1 MVGSR
6 PGHERKQREKQQN
19 KENMYFSNKQFLKA
33 KKKFFQILDTESKI
47 PVAATSF
54 IFTISGSCVEPGAVK
69 SQK

>member
-33 KKKFFQILDTESKI
+33 KKKIFLDI
-47 PVAATSF
+47 RY
-54 IFTISGSCVEPGAVK
+54 
-69 SQK
+69 